1 MDKRNGFTRWIS
13 IMLMVGLIVTSLPAG
28 VGFGSEIVQNTI
40 AEEKT
45 SEDGSN
51 PAAEPTKDE
60 KNVDIEGKTAI
71 VKSSQSAI
79 ARMGNS
85 KDEVQPLA
93 EKNYIYLKNNGSNGN
108 NTRIGCLQFDLDKFK
123 KVEDIT
129 SVTLAVYAYSVKG
142 KNNTRIKFWSAIDDE
157 WSEQTLTGSSMPEK
171 HTLISSTSVIESTEK
186 RYNVDV
192 TQYVKANLGLNKEK
206 KVTFILESA
215 EFDSYA
221 QVYVATEK
229 TSEELSPRLFVHYSD
244 TETTQQGSEM
254 DSSQSDTSNADNDG
268 VMEMPQ
274 GDGASEDFLTS
285 KIEQFGY
292 TGVTFEDI
300 ESEWDKT
307 QKQKRLVQAK
317 MEGTGTVSDPYLIY
331 TAEQLQAMTENDI
344 QCYKLMCDIDLKGRS
359 WRPVGY
365 YYWYPFMGYLDG
377 NGHKITNLYVGGT
390 ANDAWSINA
399 GGLFG
404 YFEGRVENLGVETVK
419 AKRKGVDFFG
429 FAGGIAGVANAPAE
443 IENCYFNG
451 YVAGANYAGGLVG
464 ISYPGTRIVNCCA
477 IGTVDMS
484 QSFEYLNDNAMQYG
498 KDSFDVLMDGL
509 SWSADVALTV
519 IEIWWGDKKEGI
531 KDAIKNITDLITK
544 YNDAISTEYMTGI
557 RRCSIGGLVGLNYGY
572 IGNSYAAVNRYNI
585 KAGTNTWKTKV
596 GGIAGRNLAE
606 GLSDKIENCRF
617 DEALSGGT
625 ESDESS
631 WGTTKNGII
640 GFCKNIDGK
649 WDTGVKIL
657 LKKSTEGYPLPK
669 YKKVKRNKRI
679 AKIGVKS
686 TEVEPEIYY
695 TSRVPMKT
703 RENYIIGEETKNG
716 MIACS
721 VCEELER
728 DSLNRAVTGKWQKG
742 SIDKPYHIHDI
753 DSMLSMQDS
762 KESHFI
768 LCDNIDFKVSDGKNT
783 IQKYW
788 WPAGKTHFSPIKGSL
803 KGNTSYNYLDKNQG
817 YRING
822 SGTRTKTV
830 TKEEKRFSI
839 KNLTVQSNRHAGLF
853 ASFRGTISDVNIW
866 VSSGR
871 WENWRDGIGGIY
883 NEGGNAIIGISTIGE
898 SASAGAIAG
907 ETVTG
912 ALIRRCNIGGI
923 GCKNGYE
930 VAAKSGHKML
940 AKGCVKGSLRGG
952 GIVGLLM
959 RGARITGCKS
969 YMCADVSNYNV
980 HFGEDQFK
988 RVMTWTSAYADT
1000 VSAIVDLV
1008 SSIQALSG
1016 QWNNNPKD
1024 ILDEVAELTGENNK
1038 ISLGRSRFNLARK
1051 CLSSLTSIFMPLM
1064 NAWLELYSQPCSG
1077 NAVGELYG
1085 EVSKCTIYK
1094 ATPYQKPW
1102 WDFFDNEV
1110 YGYVGEYDIRS
1121 GNYNDEF
1128 LEDIVL
1134 NYVNDDSTENAIL
1147 KQQKVSYVPITSVK
1161 KGLSWKGT
1169 KQEPFKIKTEKDL
1182 RLLAKMLSEGYD
1194 FEGVYIEQRKNINL
1208 DEPFECMG
1216 LSSRTPFKGIYNGN
1230 HCTIS
1235 GIDIQD
1241 NTEAAFFYKL
1251 EDASVFN
1258 LDLEGTIQAPITA
1271 GIALYADDFS
1281 HIYDSSS
1288 RCDLKAPKV
1297 KIDEAADE
1305 IISSESKSAG
1315 LVYKMTNSFLA
1326 NSYVK
1331 GRIQDV
1337 YRAAGLVYTVLG
1349 NSEIA
1354 NTYSAIDA
1362 GETYRFEEIAFDFDF
1377 EKSFCANCFGQT
1389 QSKSL
1394 DLDSFGKITLGDTH
1408 DRIKREYPNI
1418 KMVSETQMKS
1428 DEILNDLINQL
1439 TKDVDGSIL
1448 DLSEC
1453 STWERGKDGYPAFK
1467 PINHVIDLVQ
1477 PAVGSLL
1484 LETSFTN
1491 VSYTTWTPVE
1501 DGIIKKGTSFRVT
1514 LNNLP
1519 KGKQIDYWTING
1531 SKDPITGSAKVMHR
1545 VLDYDMKIGVVL
1557 KDGPKDSDL
1566 ERVLTLKEPVNGN
1579 VSLHIVDN
1587 YRTTEEPEYIKISV
1601 LDNRNVYVESKNS
1614 NLDNRNVYEE
1624 SKNSK
1629 HILDRD
1635 SKGFIGET
1643 IDGIQVGYNTEQKLY
1658 SFVLP
1663 YDCSVQVEARGSE
1676 GYVLTALT
1684 KNREAIIKDEEVNK
1698 EIYMTEPFRLVQ
1710 PVEIEALFGMIESKY
1725 IGVLK

>member
-1 MDKRNGFTRWIS
+1 
-13 IMLMVGLIVTSLPAG
+13 MVGLIVTSLPAG

-519 IEIWWGDKKEGI
+519 IEIVWGDKKEGI

-606 GLSDKIENCRF
+606 GFSDKIENCRF
-617 DEALSGGT
+617 DEDLSGGT

-640 GFCKNIDGK
+640 GFCKNIEGK
-649 WDTGVKIL
+649 WDTSVKTL

-695 TSRVPMKT
+695 TSRVLMKT

-753 DSMLSMQDS
+753 DSMLAMQDS

-871 WENWRDGIGGIY
+871 WENWKDGIGGIN
-883 NEGGNAIIGISTIGE
+883 NEGVKAIIGISTIGE

-912 ALIRRCNIGGI
+912 ALIKRCNIGGI
-923 GCKNGYE
+923 GCKYGYSI
-930 VAAKSGHKML
+930 AAKSGNKL
-940 AKGCVKGSLRGG
+940 LTLGCVKGSLRGG

-988 RVMTWTSAYADT
+988 RVMTWTSAGADA

-1016 QWNNNPKD
+1016 QWNTKY
-1024 ILDEVAELTGENNK
+1024 IWESVADLTGDK
-1038 ISLGRSRFNLARK
+1038 YRISPGKDRFNLVRK
-1051 CLSSLTSIFMPLM
+1051 CLSSLTSVFMPLT

-1085 EVSKCTIYK
+1085 EVSKCTIFK

-1121 GNYNDEF
+1121 GNYHESVSDKS
-1128 LEDIVL
+1128 DPSYVL
-1134 NYVNDDSTENAIL
+1134 PAVSNYVSGDSTENVIL
-1147 KQQKVSYVPITSVK
+1147 KEQKVSYVPITSEK

-1208 DEPFECMG
+1208 DGPFECMG

-1251 EDASVFN
+1251 ENASVFN

-1337 YRAAGLVYTVLG
+1337 YRAAGLAYSVLG
-1349 NSEIA
+1349 DSEIV

-1377 EKSFCANCFGQT
+1377 GKSFCANCFGQT

-1418 KMVSETQMKS
+1418 KMVSETEMKS

-1439 TKDVDGSIL
+1439 TSDVDGSIL

-1453 STWERGKDGYPAFK
+1453 STWESGKDGYPAFK

-1491 VSYTTWTPVE
+1491 GSYTTWTPVE

-1531 SKDPITGSAKVMHR
+1531 SKAHASESAKVMYWM
-1545 VLDYDMKIGVVL
+1545 LDYDMKIGVVL

-1629 HILDRD
+1629 HILDRN

-1663 YDCSVQVEARGSE
+1663 YDCSVQVEARASE